1 MLFILEFYTGK
12 RGGVRTPLDQF
23 TIDGCSSAEAK
34 IYAKS
39 IMRNVR
45 FGGEAAT
52 FCVVRNKG
60 NSIRYEIRADA
71 DRTEG
76 EKRPAP

>member
-1 MLFILEFYTGK
+1 MTGK
-12 RGGVRTPLDQF
+12 FAGLGMDLFHMVPLDHF
-23 TIDGCSSAEAK
+23 TIDGSSPAEAK

-45 FGGEAAT
+45 FGGEAAIL
-52 FCVVRNKG
+52 CVIRNKG
-60 NSIRYEIRADA
+60 NSIRYEIRADV

-76 EKRPAP
+76 EKRPPP